1 MPGTGHNFFSRCESL
16 VAPGGVRP
24 GGAHSKPSAAS
35 GPPATLQV
43 SVDAYSCWSFGRS
56 ACSLLDMTYETLRA
70 GRTGEKK
77 PEPIDGILR
86 RRTVEPRDPRGAFIT
101 RRTRLLA
108 ADPPEKRIVVDNA
121 PRKKC
126 SQRWE
131 PVE

>member
-1 MPGTGHNFFSRCESL
+1 
-16 VAPGGVRP
+16 
-24 GGAHSKPSAAS
+24 
-35 GPPATLQV
+35 
-43 SVDAYSCWSFGRS
+43 
-56 ACSLLDMTYETLRA
+56 MTYETLRA

-131 PVE
+131 PVEFVVVKFVVVKFILPVRAGLCATYMNRLGP